1 VRVLAISG
9 SLRASSSNSA
19 LIQAAALLAPP
30 GIEVEIYKGLGG
42 LPHFNPDCGDESPQT
57 VVELRAKLNSCDAM
71 LICSPEYAHGVPGVL
86 KNALDWLVGSGE
98 LIDKRVAIINA
109 SPHATHAHAA
119 LLETITVMS
128 GRIVHDASIAIPL
141 AGRKLDAAGI
151 VADPELAEAVVRALR
166 ALTAPAAH
174 NPSIALPG

>member
-19 LIQAAALLAPP
+19 LIEAAALLAPP
-30 GIEVEIYKGLGG
+30 GIEVEVYEGLGG
-42 LPHFNPDCGDESPQT
+42 LPHFNPDCGDDESPQT
-57 VVELRAKLNSCDAM
+57 VVELRAQLNSCDAV

-86 KNALDWLVGSGE
+86 KNALDWVVGSGE
-98 LIDKRVAIINA
+98 LIDKPVAIINA
-109 SPHATHAHAA
+109 APHATHAHAS

-128 GRIVHDASIAIPL
+128 GRIVHDASITVPL

-151 VADPELAEAVVRALR
+151 AADPVLAEAVVKALG
-166 ALTAPAAH
+166 ALVRVLA
-174 NPSIALPG
+174 